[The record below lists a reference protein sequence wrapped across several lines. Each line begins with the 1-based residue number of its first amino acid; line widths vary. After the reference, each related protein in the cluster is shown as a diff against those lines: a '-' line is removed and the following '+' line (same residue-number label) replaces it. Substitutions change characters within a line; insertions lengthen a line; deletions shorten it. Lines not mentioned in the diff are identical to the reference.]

1 VSLDLSV
8 FNRFAITKK
17 AGEIIFCEF
26 EPGDAFY
33 LIQSGKVKIVK
44 IVGDLEKTLDI
55 LNPGEFFGE
64 MALLEEAPRSAT
76 IMAVTDVKLLEFNRA
91 NFEVLM
97 QGQPQIVLNLLKLFA
112 KRIYDQKRRFM
123 ILTLD
128 DVQARV
134 ADVFLMLEENGPKPI
149 DLTDNSRTFPNSV
162 EDVAHWAGISVA
174 KASEV
179 LKTFVNQRRVE
190 IQQGKI
196 IVKNIMDFTRFVKS
210 KRQE

>member
-1 VSLDLSV
+1 M
-8 FNRFAITKK
+8 RK
-17 AGEIIFCEF
+17 
-26 EPGDAFY
+26 P
-33 LIQSGKVKIVK
+33 
-44 IVGDLEKTLDI
+44 
-55 LNPGEFFGE
+55 
-64 MALLEEAPRSAT
+64 PRSAT

-162 EDVAHWAGISVA
+162 EDRGALGRHLGGQG
-174 KASEV
+174 
-179 LKTFVNQRRVE
+179 QRSA
-190 IQQGKI
+190 Q
-196 IVKNIMDFTRFVKS
+196 NL
-210 KRQE
+210 RQSAPRRDPPGQDHRKEHHGLYAVR